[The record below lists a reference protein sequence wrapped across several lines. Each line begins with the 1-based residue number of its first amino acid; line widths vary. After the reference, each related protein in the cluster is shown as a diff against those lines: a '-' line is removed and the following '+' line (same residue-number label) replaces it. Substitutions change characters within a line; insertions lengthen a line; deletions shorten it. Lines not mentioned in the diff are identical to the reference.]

1 MTFIGESAFSW
12 CRSLETIH
20 IPTSVK
26 TIGNWAFYGC
36 QNLMTLKIS
45 WQSKDIKEDA
55 FTGCESLYNVKISE
69 FDNKDIPMDEIKKGH
84 KQVVRVFKQVNRKKA
99 EKYAREHG
107 ISMLFM

>member
-1 MTFIGESAFSW
+1 
-12 CRSLETIH
+12 
-20 IPTSVK
+20 
-26 TIGNWAFYGC
+26 
-36 QNLMTLKIS
+36 MTLKIS